1 MVQSCAICRLC
12 LLASLISR
20 LFSMPRHHK
29 PLQLFPAQLIQR
41 YKRFLADV
49 ILPTGETITVHCPNT
64 GSMKNCIHPLS
75 PCWYSTSE
83 SIARKYPHT
92 LEIVTTPSG
101 DLAGINTSRS
111 NKLVS
116 DAICNGVISELQGYD
131 NIRAEVTYGNEKS
144 RIDFLLE
151 NAGEKCF
158 VEVKNVT
165 LMENKGQGL
174 FPDAVSER
182 GTKHLRE
189 LMHMKRDGH
198 RAVLLYCVQHTGIDW
213 VEPADAIDP
222 LYGKTLR
229 EAITAGV
236 EVVAYKAEI
245 NTETSSIRLLKKIK
259 VKESALS

>member
-1 MVQSCAICRLC
+1 
-12 LLASLISR
+12 
-20 LFSMPRHHK
+20 MPPEPK

-41 YKRFLADV
+41 YKRFLADI
-49 ILPTGETITVHCPNT
+49 ILPSGETITVHCPNT
-64 GSMKNCIHPLS
+64 GSMKNCISHMS

-83 SIARKYPHT
+83 SAARKYPNT

-111 NKLVS
+111 NNLVA
-116 DAICNGVISELQGYD
+116 DAICAGVITELQGYD
-131 NIRAEVTYGNEKS
+131 ITRREVVYGNEKS

-151 NAGEKCF
+151 RANEKCF

-165 LMENKGQGL
+165 LMEAKCHGL

-189 LMHMKRDGH
+189 LMQMVRDGH
-198 RAVLLYCVQHTGIDW
+198 RAVLLYCVQHTGIKW

-222 LYGKTLR
+222 VYGKTLR
-229 EAITAGV
+229 EAVAAGV
-236 EVVAYKAEI
+236 EVIAYGAEI
-245 NTETSSIRLLKKIK
+245 KPELNRIVLNKKRV
-259 VKESALS
+259 VKI